1 MNLTSQVTNMAT
13 STMLNKEFNG
23 WAISMAEEENKEEQN
38 GELDPLELLEG
49 KAKSQFNLILAA
61 GISTFLLIAC
71 AGFTYVSLSGRVVTL
86 TQEPLME
93 MTNLA
98 GLVSEEYESL
108 NLAIEFHNHL
118 METLAERLDGID
130 SSIDQENFR
139 TLEDVMLSQERDFQY
154 FLETSKLAVHGLAE
168 MVSGSRSWRD
178 DFNNKLDVAI
188 ATSKQ
193 REINLGL
200 EHDEAEELATAVNPD
215 DMVPQTSAP

>member
-1 MNLTSQVTNMAT
+1 
-13 STMLNKEFNG
+13 
-23 WAISMAEEENKEEQN
+23 MAEEENKEEQ
-38 GELDPLELLEG
+38 GEDRDPLELLEG
-49 KAKSQFNLILAA
+49 KAKSQFNFILAA
-61 GISTFLLIAC
+61 GITTFLLIAC

-86 TQEPLME
+86 THEPLME

-130 SSIDQENFR
+130 STVDQENFR
-139 TLEDVMLSQERDFQY
+139 ALQDVMLSQERDFQY

-168 MVSGSRSWRD
+168 MISGSRSWRE
-178 DFNNKLDVAI
+178 DFNTKLDVAI

-193 REINLGL
+193 REMNFAIETEVMSDIMSEPEVQN
-200 EHDEAEELATAVNPD
+200 DESSA
-215 DMVPQTSAP
+215 SAP